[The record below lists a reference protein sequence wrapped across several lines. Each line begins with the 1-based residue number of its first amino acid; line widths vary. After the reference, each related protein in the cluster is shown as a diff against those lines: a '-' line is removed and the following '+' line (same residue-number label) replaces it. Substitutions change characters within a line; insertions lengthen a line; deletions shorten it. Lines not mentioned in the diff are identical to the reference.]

1 MYVRPYF
8 GGYTIRQET
17 IYLDDE
23 GANTHRLVKVPDSE
37 VAAWDA
43 THDPTGRV
51 IGENVDR
58 SANSDSAKSV

>member
-1 MYVRPYF
+1 MYILPYF
-8 GGYTIRQET
+8 GRYTIRQET

-23 GANTHRLVKVPDSE
+23 GTNTHRLVKVPDDE

-43 THDPTGRV
+43 THDPTGRATGDN
-51 IGENVDR
+51 IDR